1 MALHRPTSV
10 ALSPED
16 RARVVRLASVLGE
29 KAAAVGAV
37 GDVSRSHVLRAA
49 VRLGLDALERQHG
62 IDAAKARRGK

>member
-10 ALSPED
+10 ALSTED
-16 RARVVRLASVLGE
+16 RERVVRLAELLGQR
-29 KAAAVGAV
+29 ALAVGAA

-62 IDAAKARRGK
+62 IDATKARRGK